1 MVTEPIDLAHRRNQK
16 RVLSL
21 LEMCAR
27 DEALD
32 RAGERELSEMFGRV
46 PGAHEASALINFLT
60 AFRDITQQILAEEER
75 VSE

>member
-27 DEALD
+27 GEALD
-32 RAGERELSEMFGRV
+32 MAGERELVEMFGRV
-46 PGAHEASALINFLT
+46 PGAAEASALTKFLT
-60 AFRDITQQILAEEER
+60 AFRDITQQILAEEALA
-75 VSE
+75 SD